1 MNRRKAATVLFLV
14 VLFFA
19 VKGDEAG
26 QQEKGRSE
34 NMVVAELVE
43 KVCQRLASYPDF
55 EKWQAE
61 VVSSYYYTDKNWQPE
76 RIRRVKKRLVVDGET
91 RDEEIL
97 EALEMENGKT
107 IDVTEEYRKQRLERL
122 KKLKEEAEKS
132 RKSGRQPVAK
142 NQLTKE
148 DLIPFSE
155 KKKSLFNFILVGEEI
170 YQGIKVYVIEA
181 RAREKKENLFEG
193 KYYISKDTF
202 DPLKMVLQPSRFPN
216 FVREFQVEIELEPWQ
231 GFLMLKKSRLRV
243 YGGFLFK
250 SIRMIVEE
258 DYSDFRLLG

>member
-1 MNRRKAATVLFLV
+1 MDRRKSTVILFLA
-14 VLFFA
+14 VLIFA
-19 VKGDEAG
+19 TKSGLAG
-26 QQEKGRSE
+26 QQDKTHPE
-34 NMVVAELVE
+34 NMAVAEVVE

-97 EALEMENGKT
+97 EAVEIENGKARD
-107 IDVTEEYRKQRLERL
+107 ITEEYRKQRLERL
-122 KKLKEEAEKS
+122 KKLKEETEKA
-132 RKSGRQPVAK
+132 RKSGQQPAAK

-155 KKKSLFNFILVGEEI
+155 KKKSLYNFRLIGEEV
-170 YQGIKVYVIEA
+170 YQGVRVFVVEA

-193 KYYISKDTF
+193 KYYISKETF
-202 DPLKMVLQPSRFPN
+202 DPLKMILQPSRFPN

-250 SIRMIVEE
+250 SIRMVIEE
-258 DYSDFRLLG
+258 DYTDFRLLG